1 MMCVDENR
9 CTERMKAIS
18 KDISDITSRI
28 DKHEER
34 LEKIESSQND
44 FRVEMAQIQ
53 SEVKVINANTKDT
66 KADVKAILNKPAQYW
81 DKVILA
87 ILSAVVG
94 YGINLFF
101 R

>member
-1 MMCVDENR
+1 MCVDENR

-53 SEVKVINANTKDT
+53 SEVKIINANTKDT

-87 ILSAVVG
+87 VLSAVIG

>member
-1 MMCVDENR
+1 MCVDENR
-9 CTERMKAIS
+9 CTERMKTIS

-53 SEVKVINANTKDT
+53 SEVKIINANTKDT
-66 KADVKAILNKPAQYW
+66 KADVKKILDKPAQYW
-81 DKVILA
+81 DKVVLTILG
-87 ILSAVVG
+87 AVAG
-94 YGINLFF
+94 YLINLFF

>member
-1 MMCVDENR
+1 MCVDENR

>member
-1 MMCVDENR
+1 MNIDESI
-9 CTERMKAIS
+9 CDERMKHIK
-18 KDISDITSRI
+18 KDISDAVSRI
-28 DKHEER
+28 DKHEDRLER
-34 LEKIESSQND
+34 LENSQSD
-44 FRVEMAQIQ
+44 FRVEMAQIK
-53 SEVKVINANTKDT
+53 SDVKVINANTKDT

-94 YGINLFF
+94 YGVNLFF

>member
-1 MMCVDENR
+1 MCVDENR
-9 CTERMKAIS
+9 CTERMKAIR
-18 KDISDITSRI
+18 KDILDLNSKI
-28 DKHEER
+28 DKHDDR
-34 LEKIESSQND
+34 LEKLENSQND
-44 FRVEMAQIQ
+44 FRVEIAQIK
-53 SEVKVINANTKDT
+53 SDVKVINANTKDT

-87 ILSAVVG
+87 ILSAVIG

>member
-1 MMCVDENR
+1 MMCVDKDM
-9 CTERMKAIS
+9 CSERMES
-18 KDISDITSRI
+18 LNKDILDLNSRI
-28 DKHEER
+28 DKHDEKFEK
-34 LEKIESSQND
+34 LEAIQNNLK
-44 FRVEMAQIQ
+44 VEFAQMQ
-53 SEVKVINANTKDT
+53 SEIKVINTNTKDT
-66 KADVKAILNKPAQYW
+66 KEDVKRILDKPAQYW

>member
-1 MMCVDENR
+1 MCVDENR
-9 CTERMKAIS
+9 CTERMKTIS

-53 SEVKVINANTKDT
+53 SEVKIINANTKDT
-66 KADVKAILNKPAQYW
+66 KADVKKILDKPAQYW
-81 DKVILA
+81 DKVVLTILG
-87 ILSAVVG
+87 AVAG
-94 YGINLFF
+94 YLFNLFF

>member
-1 MMCVDENR
+1 MCVDENR
-9 CTERMKAIS
+9 CTERMKAIR
-18 KDISDITSRI
+18 KDILDLNSRI
-28 DKHEER
+28 DRHDEKFEK
-34 LEKIESSQND
+34 LEAIQNNLK
-44 FRVEMAQIQ
+44 VEFAQMQ
-53 SEVKVINANTKDT
+53 SEIKVINTNTKDT
-66 KADVKAILNKPAQYW
+66 KEDVKRILDKPAQYW

>member
-9 CTERMKAIS
+9 CTERMKTIS

-53 SEVKVINANTKDT
+53 SEVKIINTNTKDT
-66 KADVKAILNKPAQYW
+66 KADVKKILDKPAQYW
-81 DKVILA
+81 DKIVLTI
-87 ILSAVVG
+87 VG
-94 YGINLFF
+94 AMAGYLINLFF

>member
-9 CTERMKAIS
+9 CTERMKTIS

-53 SEVKVINANTKDT
+53 SEVKIINANTKDT
-66 KADVKAILNKPAQYW
+66 KADVKKILDKPAQYW
-81 DKVILA
+81 DKVVLTILG
-87 ILSAVVG
+87 AVAG
-94 YGINLFF
+94 YLINLFF

>member
-1 MMCVDENR
+1 MCVNEDR
-9 CTERMKAIS
+9 CNERMKTIS
-18 KDISDITSRI
+18 KDVFDIASRI

-34 LEKIESSQND
+34 LEKIENSQND

-53 SEVKVINANTKDT
+53 SEVKIINANTKDT
-66 KADVKAILNKPAQYW
+66 KEDVKRILDKPAQYW
-81 DKVILA
+81 DKVVLA

>member
-53 SEVKVINANTKDT
+53 SEVKIINANTKDT

-87 ILSAVVG
+87 VLSAVIG

>member
-9 CTERMKAIS
+9 CTERMKTIS

-53 SEVKVINANTKDT
+53 SEVKIINANTKDT
-66 KADVKAILNKPAQYW
+66 KADVKKILDKPAQYW
-81 DKVILA
+81 DKVVLTILG
-87 ILSAVVG
+87 AVAG
-94 YGINLFF
+94 YLFNLFF

>member
-1 MMCVDENR
+1 MCVDENR
-9 CTERMKAIS
+9 CVERMKTIS
-18 KDISDITSRI
+18 KDVFDITSRI

-34 LEKIESSQND
+34 LEKIENSQND

-53 SEVKVINANTKDT
+53 SEVKIINANTKDT
-66 KADVKAILNKPAQYW
+66 KEDVKRILDKPAQYW